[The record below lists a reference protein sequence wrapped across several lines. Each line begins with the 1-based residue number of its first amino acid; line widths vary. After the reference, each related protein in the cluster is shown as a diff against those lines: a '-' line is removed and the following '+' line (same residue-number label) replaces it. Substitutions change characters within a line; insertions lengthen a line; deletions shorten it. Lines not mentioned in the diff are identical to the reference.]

1 MNIQPAVAAPRASQA
16 LVRYPSIPALIA
28 ATKPALP
35 YYALHPQRFRAAARR
50 FLDHFPGTT
59 MYAVKANPAPHVLDQ
74 IYEAGIRHF
83 DTASLAEIE
92 LIRGRYIDS
101 HCHFMAPVRIPGEA
115 GAAWR
120 NHGLKDF
127 VVDCDAELDK
137 LLGETEGGKGLRIFV
152 RVATP

>member
-1 MNIQPAVAAPRASQA
+1 MNVQSAPRASQA
-16 LVRYPSIPALIA
+16 LSHYPSFASVIE
-28 ATKPALP
+28 ATRPALP
-35 YYALHPQRFRAAARR
+35 IYVLHPARFRAAVGR
-50 FLDHFPGTT
+50 FLQAFPGTT
-59 MYAVKANPAPHVLDQ
+59 IYAVKPNPAAHVLDQ

-92 LIRGRYIDS
+92 LIRSRYADV

-127 VVDCDAELDK
+127 VVDC
-137 LLGETEGGKGLRIFV
+137 
-152 RVATP
+152 